1 MITCSLYCNLSA
13 TKILE
18 GLELWGQRYC
28 YWQRRRPWPWFD
40 GHGWRWCV
48 VLCVVRGCAC
58 CGGGAYPPFA
68 NVLGVDFSI
77 IFHPKN
83 TSFAHTKIPSKKPF
97 CATHIPHFGTNL
109 PHQNKEYVR
118 CDSRS
123 MWHLVHFERRGIRG
137 KHSISMEFQNFHSC
151 LQPHRSRVNWES
163 LPTWAVSE
171 HRPPFLESPAKKYL
185 PRVE

>member
-1 MITCSLYCNLSA
+1 MAMVDDDALCC
-13 TKILE
+13 
-18 GLELWGQRYC
+18 
-28 YWQRRRPWPWFD
+28 
-40 GHGWRWCV
+40 
-48 VLCVVRGCAC
+48 VLCEVVRC

-137 KHSISMEFQNFHSC
+137 KYSISMEFQNFHGGVREIIHPLFHPPKCSVPTVA
-151 LQPHRSRVNWES
+151 LRDSDDDGQMTRSHLSHRRVFFQF
-163 LPTWAVSE
+163 
-171 HRPPFLESPAKKYL
+171 HR
-185 PRVE
+185 